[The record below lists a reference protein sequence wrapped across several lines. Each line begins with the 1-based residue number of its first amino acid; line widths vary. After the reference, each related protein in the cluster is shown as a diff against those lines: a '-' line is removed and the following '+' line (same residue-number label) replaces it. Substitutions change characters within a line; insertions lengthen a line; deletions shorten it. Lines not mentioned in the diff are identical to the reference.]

1 MTCTAPVNIAVI
13 KYCKFTV
20 VRVDTM
26 AFNIAKIYAPIN
38 VLPHLPP
45 CGQTLGIGGDLP
57 TSVAIA
63 SPLRQITKV
72 KPHPIPSYCSQE
84 YVGICHLLFS
94 QETNDLATSILRF
107 CAKKESIPS
116 HTRQTKT
123 RSKFNR
129 LLRTH
134 HSSSWAEPDLYD
146 LPFFV
151 EVGLRLTMIVAGKI
165 PSLVAHAIVAGEI
178 LSFGGQFLGKF
189 RLIPRHTPAGG

>member
-1 MTCTAPVNIAVI
+1 MTTITGFPAI
-13 KYCKFTV
+13 T
-20 VRVDTM
+20 
-26 AFNIAKIYAPIN
+26 YAPIN
-38 VLPHLPP
+38 VLPHLSP

-94 QETNDLATSILRF
+94 QETNDLPQSYDFVPKRNRF
-107 CAKKESIPS
+107 LP
-116 HTRQTKT
+116 TQRQTKT

-129 LLRTH
+129 LLRTR

-151 EVGLRLTMIVAGKI
+151 EVGLRPTMIVAGKI

-189 RLIPRHTPAGG
+189 PLIPRHTPAGG